1 MDRININMQTL
12 KSKSNAFRYITSQ
25 PKRNFYSMWSF
36 RRFPKMIDKE
46 NWHYVII
53 TGVASGILLYQTRN
67 YLQQFYQNQSDQLSA
82 RTQLDKRIVLMQL
95 GITGAYAVS
104 FLAYRLNFMPK
115 AHFLFELSAVIMAAK
130 IFNHHKKKKDAQLVD
145 YSQQMFWGYVICQ
158 GIIQRQF
165 MARFRWSPS
174 FFFLCLHLGL
184 TYALLSNL
192 ITPTQQGAIL
202 LTLSVM
208 TRQTYAV
215 FNALVWN
222 YDLKEM
228 LSRKGDSAMSE
239 DDSSM
244 YRDCMIGMTDYFNVV
259 HRFLAGALSGQFEVE
274 ITFNKDSKENS
285 KKEEKKPKEVNKQKA
300 GDDLQVEKTLE
311 EPTVD
316 IIADKS

>member
-1 MDRININMQTL
+1 
-12 KSKSNAFRYITSQ
+12 
-25 PKRNFYSMWSF
+25 MWSF

-53 TGVASGILLYQTRN
+53 TGIASGLLLYQSRD
-67 YLQQFYQNQSDQLSA
+67 YLLQFYHNQSNQLSA
-82 RTQLDKRIVLMQL
+82 RIQLDKRIVLMQL

-115 AHFLFELSAVIMAAK
+115 AHFLFEISAVVLAAK
-130 IFNHHKKKKDAQLVD
+130 IFNHHKNKQDASKVD
-145 YSQQMFWGYVICQ
+145 FSQQMFWGYVFCQ
-158 GIIQRQF
+158 GMIQRQF

-174 FFFLCLHLGL
+174 LFFLCLHLGL

-208 TRQTYAV
+208 TRQTFAV
-215 FNALVWN
+215 LNALVWN
-222 YDLKEM
+222 HDLKVM

-239 DDSSM
+239 DDSSL

-259 HRFLAGALSGQFEVE
+259 HRFLAGALSGQFEVQ
-274 ITFNKDSKENS
+274 ISFNKDSKESS
-285 KKEEKKPKEVNKQKA
+285 KEDEQKSIEINKQDA
-300 GDDLQVEKTLE
+300 GDELHIEKTLE
-311 EPTVD
+311 EPNVD